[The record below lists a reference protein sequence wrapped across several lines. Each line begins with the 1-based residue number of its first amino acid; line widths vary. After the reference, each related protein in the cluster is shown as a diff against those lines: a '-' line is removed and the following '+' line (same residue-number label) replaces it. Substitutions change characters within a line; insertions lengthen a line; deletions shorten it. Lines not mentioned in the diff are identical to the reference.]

1 MAEEERDK
9 EKPRVKWIPRS
20 RDADKPAALPGIH
33 RYAPFTNLS
42 DRMTTPAL
50 NRAVMVGIGAAVA
63 LDVLRP
69 IALGM
74 WDAAY
79 CYECRAC
86 YATQENCPASI
97 TFQAELTVA
106 CRTMDYRRFINNRG
120 LLCIRCGNCNGFCV
134 QHLNLA
140 GIFGKMG
147 VATTRAIREGKVP
160 FDVVE
165 RAIYQGVIGREY
177 IDEIYEW
184 YRSSGGRRLG

>member
-1 MAEEERDK
+1 MPPD
-9 EKPRVKWIPRS
+9 EKDTPPDRVKWIPRS
-20 RDADKPAALPGIH
+20 RDADKPPALPGIH
-33 RYAPFTNLS
+33 RYASFTNLK

-86 YATQENCPASI
+86 YATLEKCPASI

-106 CRTMDYRRFINNRG
+106 CRTMDYRRFLNNRG
-120 LLCIRCGNCNGFCV
+120 LLCIRCGNCTGFCV
-134 QHLNLA
+134 QHLDLA
-140 GIFGKMG
+140 GIYGKMG
-147 VATTRAIREGKVP
+147 PATVRALRAGKIP

-165 RAIYQGVIGREY
+165 EALYEGRIGRDY
-177 IDEIYEW
+177 VDAFYEW
-184 YRSSGGRRLG
+184 YREHGGRRLG

>member
-1 MAEEERDK
+1 
-9 EKPRVKWIPRS
+9 VKWIPRS
-20 RDADKPAALPGIH
+20 RDVDKPAALPGIH
-33 RYAPFTNLS
+33 RYAPFTNLT

-86 YATQENCPASI
+86 YATLEKCPASI
-97 TFQAELTVA
+97 TFQAELTIA
-106 CRTMDYRRFINNRG
+106 CRTMDYRRFVKNRG
-120 LLCIRCGNCNGFCV
+120 LLCIRCGNCSGFCV
-134 QHLNLA
+134 IHLDLA

-147 VATTRAIREGKVP
+147 VATARAVREGKVP
-160 FDVVE
+160 FDIVE
-165 RAIYQGVIGREY
+165 GAIYEGVIGREY

>member
-1 MAEEERDK
+1 MAEDKRDD
-9 EKPRVKWIPRS
+9 EKPRVKWFPRS

-69 IALGM
+69 ISLGM

-147 VATTRAIREGKVP
+147 VAATRAIRDGKVP

-165 RAIYQGVIGREY
+165 RAIYGGTIGREY
-177 IDEIYEW
+177 IDAVYEW
-184 YRSSGGRRLG
+184 YRSSGGRRLA

>member
-1 MAEEERDK
+1 MAEDEREE

-20 RDADKPAALPGIH
+20 RDVDKPAALPGIH
-33 RYAPFTNLS
+33 RYAPFTNLP
-42 DRMTTPAL
+42 DRMPTPAL

-86 YATQENCPASI
+86 YATLEKCPASI
-97 TFQAELTVA
+97 TFQAELTIA
-106 CRTMDYRRFINNRG
+106 CRTMDYRRFVKNRG
-120 LLCIRCGNCNGFCV
+120 LLCIRCGNCSGFCV
-134 QHLNLA
+134 INLNLA

-147 VATTRAIREGKVP
+147 VATARAVREGKVP

-165 RAIYQGVIGREY
+165 GAIYEGVIGREY

>member
-1 MAEEERDK
+1 MAEDKRDD
-9 EKPRVKWIPRS
+9 EKPRVKWVPRS

-33 RYAPFTNLS
+33 RYASFTNLS

-69 IALGM
+69 ISLGM

-120 LLCIRCGNCNGFCV
+120 LLCNGFCV

-147 VATTRAIREGKVP
+147 VATTRAIREGKMP

-165 RAIYQGVIGREY
+165 RAIYNGTIGREY
-177 IDEIYEW
+177 IDAVYEW